1 MKKSFIRV
9 LTLSLALSSVG
20 FISSCKD
27 YDDDLRTEMNSQI
40 AILDQKVDKEVQ
52 TDVKDLQ
59 EQLKAL
65 QEAMEKLKQCNC
77 GVDKPWTSDLAAEVT
92 KLNATIDSKYAELDG
107 KIGEKLNAA
116 QVNAIVEALLPD
128 LTKYYTKSEIDALLA
143 GLNTGDDC
151 NCDIETLKTKLASWV
166 TSQITSTV
174 TKDYVTA
181 LLTGEYASQAEFE
194 DLKTKVDNITSVGCL
209 CGDLATSISN
219 LENRIKNAEDRLTAL
234 DGEDGKIAQLFTLCE
249 ELKQYDATLLAKI
262 TTLEGQVQSLI
273 QNSATKADVQ
283 VLKDLYNNLEPRV
296 KALEEK
302 IATLATKDELAA
314 VQLKADMAYA
324 QAEMNLEQI
333 DLLLKNYYKMKT
345 ILNELGDNY
354 QELSQK
360 LSETIGNLQT
370 LSEKHEAD
378 MELAAADRDA
388 IRLLLNQKI
397 TAVQGQIS
405 TLTGDIEDLSAELA
419 ANVVD
424 LNKKIF
430 NNWSQIIST
439 NEYIAEVEEALNE
452 RIDNIDE
459 LMAYYYTLINDI
471 VNVEIANL
479 NSRYDE
485 LSDKF
490 GDYYTKEAIENRLV
504 PIEIKLIDLDGEL
517 ITLSDKVAQLQQ
529 QHADDVDALN
539 DRITEEIIELTHT
552 LTTQLNDN
560 VDALNE
566 RIDGLQDQIND
577 LTEELNGVKKDV
589 EALKKMITSIEV
601 QATNN
606 NFFGMINTPVG
617 LQTNILSVWFG
628 KALNKGTFP
637 SYGNDAAYIWDSQ
650 ALDDEYDIVGDP
662 RNDYFKYASGQT
674 LMDNTEGNAG
684 KIYMTVN
691 PSNLDLDG
699 QKDIMTLVN
708 SQDVESPFKL
718 GELKASNK
726 KLQFGITR
734 AGNNNGFYEA
744 PVTLSPD
751 DVYKVNVELADGI
764 KSAVSDVVKNVTHPR
779 DINAG
784 KIASVVKDQLVN
796 LRTDALGLK
805 AWVEDENRGVYS
817 KYGIAGVAVKSPIAY
832 SSFKD
837 FDYKTVPGYERAVNL
852 INSTANSL
860 KDRIKINIGGKFIDD
875 INAINIQK
883 IEIPEL
889 TKEQKAKFSV
899 AIDTTIVIDG
909 LQYYLDFSKE
919 VEVPVKF
926 DKDLKIPVDGIET
939 SVPVNISKE
948 ISVDMSDVTIT
959 SPAVIVSGNAFAG
972 TDDDPKATLRVEC
985 RNARGVL
992 LGYCDLPLSDIK
1004 VKAEGGLKDGSTIT
1018 LNGTPVAKLE
1028 YSDTFTGTAS
1038 GEVNYTLKVDET
1050 VKTTVNIQDWIYFG
1064 DEEDEYG
1071 HKTKKSVRIWITRD
1085 FSDAIEDIW
1094 GTVQGSMDGVNDML
1108 AQLKT
1113 VQDDANDL
1121 LAQINSLEE
1130 TIADAV
1136 DDVAD
1141 RLKSYLDRV
1150 NDKFV
1155 NLINSANDKLQP
1167 VLIGTDSYGTKF
1179 LSRAKNQPSWIG
1191 SSLTFYATNYLAEVI
1206 APACMRHVAVTNV
1219 YNPNGTKASNAK
1231 SLADKVNNSGDM
1243 NTVLG
1248 GRQMRIVANNFQKGY
1263 IYEVAY
1269 SALDYTGKQVTHK
1282 YYVRVK

>member
-77 GVDKPWTSDLAAEVT
+77 GVDSPWVSDLAT
-92 KLNATIDSKYAELDG
+92 KITNLNNKIDTKYQEL
-107 KIGEKLNAA
+107 LN
-116 QVNAIVEALLPD
+116 QIEGLGNTQLTEDQIKEIVKGLLPD
-128 LTKYYTKSEIDALLA
+128 LSIYYDKQEIDQKIQELTA
-143 GLNTGDDC
+143 GSCKCT
-151 NCDIETLKTKLASWV
+151 IEDLKSQLSSWV
-166 TSQITSTV
+166 TSQITSTI

-181 LLTGEYASQAEFE
+181 LLTGEYASQADFE

-219 LENRIKNAEDRLTAL
+219 LEKRIKNAEDRLTAL

-439 NEYIAEVEEALNE
+439 NDYIAEVEEALNE

-490 GDYYTKEAIENRLV
+490 GNYYTKEAIENRLV

-517 ITLSDKVAQLQQ
+517 ITLSDKVAELQQ
-529 QHADDVDALN
+529 LHADDVDALN
-539 DRITEEIIELTHT
+539 DRITEEIIELTNT

-560 VDALNE
+560 VNALNE

-577 LTEELNGVKKDV
+577 LTEELNGVKQDV

-744 PVTLSPD
+744 PVTLNPD

-860 KDRIKINIGGKFIDD
+860 KDRIKINIGGKIIDD
-875 INAINIQK
+875 INAIKIEK

-948 ISVDMSDVTIT
+948 ISVDLSTVTVT
-959 SPAVIVSGNAFAG
+959 SPTIVVTGHG
-972 TDDDPKATLRVEC
+972 PEGATLVVPC
-985 RNARGVL
+985 LNTRGVL
-992 LGYCDLPLSDIK
+992 LGSCAIPLEKIEIEAK
-1004 VKAEGGLKDGSTIT
+1004 GGLEEGSTIT

-1130 TIADAV
+1130 TIGDAV

>member
-77 GVDKPWTSDLAAEVT
+77 GVDKPWTSDLLAEVT
-92 KLNATIDSKYAELDG
+92 KLNAKIDSKYAELDG
-107 KIGEKLNAA
+107 KIGDKLDAA

-219 LENRIKNAEDRLTAL
+219 LEKRIKNAEDRLTAL

-296 KALEEK
+296 KALEDK

-490 GDYYTKEAIENRLV
+490 GNYYTKEAIENRLV

-517 ITLSDKVAQLQQ
+517 ITLSEKVTQFQQQLQQ
-529 QHADDVDALN
+529 QHTDDINMLQ
-539 DRITEEIIELTHT
+539 DRITDEILYHSNR
-552 LTTQLNDN
+552 LDDN
-560 VDALNE
+560 VRALNE

-577 LTEELNGVKKDV
+577 LTDELNGVKQDV
-589 EALKKMITSIEV
+589 EALKKMITSIEIQSV
-601 QATNN
+601 KNSI
-606 NFFGMINTPVG
+606 FGTVNLPVG
-617 LQTNILSVWFG
+617 VQSNVLGLWYGEAEFGDVKFPAYRTGGVEEGGILFTPDPEKDPEG
-628 KALNKGTFP
+628 FN
-637 SYGNDAAYIWDSQ
+637 
-650 ALDDEYDIVGDP
+650 EYAKELRRVKDFVGDP
-662 RNDYFKYASGQT
+662 RNGYYEKEQNEI
-674 LMDNTEGNAG
+674 LMNESEGNAG
-684 KIYMTVN
+684 KIYVTVN
-691 PSNLDLDG
+691 PSNVDFTG
-699 QKDIMTLVN
+699 VKFAMVN
-708 SQDVESPFKL
+708 SQDNENPFKL
-718 GELKASNK
+718 GELKPSNE
-726 KLQFGITR
+726 KLTFGATR
-734 AGNNNGFYEA
+734 AANGFYEA
-744 PVTLSPD
+744 PVTLSAGD
-751 DVYKVNVELADGI
+751 AQRVNI
-764 KSAVSDVVKNVTHPR
+764 KTANDIKAAISDVVKNVTSPAQ
-779 DINAG
+779 INTG
-784 KIASVVKDQLVN
+784 KLVNVIKDQMNN
-796 LRTDALGLK
+796 LRVDALGLK
-805 AWVEDENRGVYS
+805 AEVESENRSVYS
-817 KYGIAGVAVKSPIAY
+817 KYGIAAVSIKNPITYA
-832 SSFKD
+832 SFKD
-837 FDYKTVPGYERAVNL
+837 FNYVNVPGYEV
-852 INSTANSL
+852 ANKFLNTLTDKAKGVFDGLLDGLTIPDAPDLKYIELQDFKIDPVTNELDPSL
-860 KDRIKINIGGKFIDD
+860 
-875 INAINIQK
+875 
-883 IEIPEL
+883 
-889 TKEQKAKFSV
+889 KAKFL
-899 AIDTTIVIDG
+899 ITHTMTILDEVIAEDAVR
-909 LQYYLDFSKE
+909 YEIKE
-919 VEVPVKF
+919 VNGEFIMQGPG
-926 DKDLKIPVDGIET
+926 IHDGERFIDW
-939 SVPVNISKE
+939 N
-948 ISVDMSDVTIT
+948 
-959 SPAVIVSGNAFAG
+959 FAQ
-972 TDDDPKATLRVEC
+972 
-985 RNARGVL
+985 
-992 LGYCDLPLSDIK
+992 
-1004 VKAEGGLKDGSTIT
+1004 
-1018 LNGTPVAKLE
+1018 NG
-1028 YSDTFTGTAS
+1028 
-1038 GEVNYTLKVDET
+1038 
-1050 VKTTVNIQDWIYFG
+1050 
-1064 DEEDEYG
+1064 
-1071 HKTKKSVRIWITRD
+1071 
-1085 FSDAIEDIW
+1085 
-1094 GTVQGSMDGVNDML
+1094 
-1108 AQLKT
+1108 
-1113 VQDDANDL
+1113 
-1121 LAQINSLEE
+1121 LEE
-1130 TIADAV
+1130 TIKVVDYTGNELHIAVTVTVEVDLQNEVEDLYKELVATINDQLGNVNNMLDKVEEVNQLVDALNNYVTDMNKMVEDLKASVNIDGLDDLTETLHNLV
-1136 DDVAD
+1136 DN
-1141 RLKSYLDRV
+1141 V
-1150 NDKFV
+1150 NGKV
-1155 NLINSANDKLQP
+1155 VGLINRANSLLQP
-1167 VLIGTDSYGTKF
+1167 IMFATANGGSKLVSG
-1179 LSRAKNQPSWIG
+1179 AKSIPTAIG
-1191 SSLTFYATNYLAEVI
+1191 SATSFMLTNKLAEVV
-1206 APACMRHVAVTNV
+1206 APALKRHVAVTNV
-1219 YNPNGTKASNAK
+1219 YKNGTAVANAK
-1231 SLADKVNNSGDM
+1231 TLAEKVNNSGDM
-1243 NTVLG
+1243 NKVIDG
-1248 GRQMRIVANNFQKGY
+1248 SQVRVSANGFEKGY
-1263 IYEVAY
+1263 VYEVTY
-1269 SALDYTGKQVTHK
+1269 TALDYKGQQVRNTF
-1282 YYVRVK
+1282 YVTRK